1 MDYKDIIELILDEND
16 FTVGGG
22 SSSAIAG
29 AFGCGL
35 MGMVIN
41 LSKGKDYGYSDEK
54 YDELAAELKELKAK
68 FLQGAVNDNEA
79 YMLIVNAYKLPK
91 ATDEEKTERKA
102 AIQNAGIRAAEVP
115 MSNAKLNKR
124 LLEIGEGLLTNS
136 NPACGTDLNAGVEFA
151 KMGIKAGKENVE
163 VNLPLIKDEEI
174 IARFKKDLES
184 L

>member
-1 MDYKDIIELILDEND
+1 MDYRDIIELILDEND

-54 YDELAAELKELKAK
+54 YDELLKELKELKAK
-68 FLQGAVNDNEA
+68 FLQGAVDDNEA

-91 ATDEEKTERKA
+91 STEEEKITRKA

-115 MSNAKLNKR
+115 MSNATLNKK
-124 LLEIGEGLLTNS
+124 LLEIGEGLLKNS
-136 NPACGTDLNAGVEFA
+136 NPACGTDLNAGMEFA

-163 VNLPLIKDEEI
+163 VNLPLIKDEKI
-174 IARFKKDLES
+174 VGKFKKDLEN